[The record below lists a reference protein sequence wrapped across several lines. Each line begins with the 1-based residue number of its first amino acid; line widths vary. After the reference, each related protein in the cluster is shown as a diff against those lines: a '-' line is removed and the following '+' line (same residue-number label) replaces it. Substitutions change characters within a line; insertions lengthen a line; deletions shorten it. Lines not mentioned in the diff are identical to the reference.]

1 MSHNLCGV
9 TVNWSMFSFLVVHKT
24 MVQLSL
30 QKKDIILYDVF
41 KKDFEYIGLPG
52 GKLLRNFK

>member
-1 MSHNLCGV
+1 
-9 TVNWSMFSFLVVHKT
+9 

-41 KKDFEYIGLPG
+41 KKDFEYISLPG